1 MLIKRFTPYFSYL
14 ESVRVQFGIGLIA
27 GIVAAAAS
35 GAGLPFVIKVLVPL
49 VTEPEA
55 PEGWILWGILFYIP
69 TVFMFRAGGT
79 FLNAYFMTYAGMHV
93 LEQVRLKVFD
103 HMQRLPLAFF
113 QRNQAGDL
121 MSRVSADTILL
132 QTAVINTVN
141 SLIKEPAT
149 LISAVG
155 FLVYLS
161 LQAEQTVF
169 MLLTLASVPTCV
181 LPIRLIGKK
190 ILKKARLAQEEAGRV
205 NSVLNENLAAAREV
219 RAYNLEARENER
231 FTDACRAFFRH
242 QMKTVKYDKALSPD

>member
-1 MLIKRFTPYFSYL
+1 
-14 ESVRVQFGIGLIA
+14 
-27 GIVAAAAS
+27 
-35 GAGLPFVIKVLVPL
+35 
-49 VTEPEA
+49 
-55 PEGWILWGILFYIP
+55 
-69 TVFMFRAGGT
+69 
-79 FLNAYFMTYAGMHV
+79 
-93 LEQVRLKVFD
+93 
-103 HMQRLPLAFF
+103 MQRLPLAFF

-219 RAYNLEARENER
+219 RAAVN
-231 FTDACRAFFRH
+231 
-242 QMKTVKYDKALSPD
+242 S